1 MAFVHNTGSFAANPL
16 SSRDRYLQLAHPSL
30 SDVLLLEWI
39 ADGNGDGYKL
49 PTLEGLLKS
58 DDRTATGNLVQIES
72 LYKKLNWQDLAFV
85 VSRQQMTLFD
95 QLIVTQSAA
104 SPVTVTDRLFPDA
117 PVSKLV
123 LVEFGSKSLY
133 AALLQ
138 FLIQFS
144 LKES

>member
-1 MAFVHNTGSFAANPL
+1 MAYIHNLGSFATNPL
-16 SSRDRYLQLAHPSL
+16 SVKDRYLQLAHPAL
-30 SDVLLLEWI
+30 ADVLILEWI
-39 ADGNGDGYKL
+39 AESGDGYKL

-58 DDRTATGNLVQIES
+58 DDRTATGNLVQIEA
-72 LYKKLNWQDLAFV
+72 LYKKLNWTDLAFV
-85 VSRQQMTLFD
+85 VSRQQMALFD
-95 QLIVTQSAA
+95 LLLVTQSSA

-123 LVEFGSKSLY
+123 LVQFGSKSLY